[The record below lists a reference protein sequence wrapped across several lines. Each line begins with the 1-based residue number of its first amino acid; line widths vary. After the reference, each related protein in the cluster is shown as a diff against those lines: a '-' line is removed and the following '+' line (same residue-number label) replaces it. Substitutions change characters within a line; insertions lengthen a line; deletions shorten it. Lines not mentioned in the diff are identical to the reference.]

1 LSQPLRHPAVLVRE
15 LAVTRR
21 VLEVIVPT
29 LAMFGEVL
37 VGLGGSIL
45 TFRGFVQAVCCGSL
59 GCHRQLPHPL
69 GLFTDA
75 NGIFEA
81 PRLLTAFGLPADVC
95 VGHQRLLLVNRR
107 VASSRATK
115 TGSVKRVENRQVRVG
130 PVAHLLG
137 AEAVR
142 LEYPTQV
149 VFESVTLGVNDGAR
163 IGIVGRNGDGKSSLL
178 GLLTGQ
184 LRPDSGRVTRRSG
197 LRVSALSQADTLDP
211 ERTVGWTL
219 VADQPEH
226 QWAGDARVREVVDG
240 LVSDIAWD
248 ATISTLSGGQRRRV
262 QLAQLLIGE
271 WDVIALDEPTNHL
284 DIEGITWL
292 AGHLRQRWA
301 RNTGGLLLVT
311 HDRWF
316 LDEVATTTWEV
327 HDGIVEPFEGGYAA
341 YVLQRV
347 ERDRLAS
354 AAEAKRQNLMRKE
367 LAWLRRG
374 PPARTSKP
382 KFRIEAANQ
391 LIADVP
397 PLRNTVELA
406 KLATAR
412 LGKDV
417 IDLLDVSVSFDGRPV
432 LRDVEWRI
440 APGERTGIVGANG
453 AGKSTLLGLITGSVA
468 PDTGRVKRG
477 KTVRLAMLDQRGE
490 ELAAVA
496 GDRIA
501 DLLGGLRG
509 GYQVDGREVTPAQL
523 LERLG
528 FARGQLSAR
537 VDDLSGGQRRR
548 LQLMLTLLAEPNVLL
563 LDEPTNDVDTDT
575 LTAVEDLLDSWAGT
589 LIVVSHDRYLLERVT
604 DQQYAIL
611 DGRLRHLPGGID
623 EYLRLAA
630 RRTTTSASLAPSS
643 GPSSGPARFEP
654 ATVSGS
660 QRRAAEKE
668 LAAVDRQLARLAD
681 RIAAKH
687 HELAEHDQSDHVGLT
702 RLTRELRGLEGEVAE
717 RESRWLELSE
727 ALE

>member
-1 LSQPLRHPAVLVRE
+1 
-15 LAVTRR
+15 
-21 VLEVIVPT
+21 
-29 LAMFGEVL
+29 M
-37 VGLGGSIL
+37 
-45 TFRGFVQAVCCGSL
+45 
-59 GCHRQLPHPL
+59 
-69 GLFTDA
+69 
-75 NGIFEA
+75 
-81 PRLLTAFGLPADVC
+81 
-95 VGHQRLLLVNRR
+95 
-107 VASSRATK
+107 
-115 TGSVKRVENRQVRVG
+115 
-130 PVAHLLG
+130 AHLLG
-137 AEAVR
+137 AEAVH

-178 GLLTGQ
+178 RLLTGQ
-184 LRPDSGRVTRRSG
+184 LQPDSGRVTRRSG
-197 LRVSALSQADTLDP
+197 LRAGALSQADTLDP
-211 ERTVGWTL
+211 DRSVGWTL
-219 VADQPEH
+219 VGDQAEH
-226 QWAGDARVREVVDG
+226 QWAGDARVRDVVGG

-248 ATISTLSGGQRRRV
+248 AMVATLSGGQRRRV
-262 QLAQLLIGE
+262 QLARLLVGE

-292 AGHLRQRWA
+292 AGHLKQRWA

-327 HDGIVEPFEGGYAA
+327 HDGIVDPFEGGYAA

-347 ERDRLAS
+347 ERDRLA
-354 AAEAKRQNLMRKE
+354 ATAEAKRQNLMRKE

-374 PPARTSKP
+374 APARTSKP

-417 IDLLDVSVSFDGRPV
+417 IDLLDVSVSFDGHPV
-432 LRDVEWRI
+432 LRDIEWRI

-453 AGKSTLLGLITGSVA
+453 AGKSTLLGLIAGTIA
-468 PDTGRVKRG
+468 PDAGRVKRG
-477 KTVRLAMLDQRGE
+477 KTVRLAVLDQQGDA
-490 ELAAVA
+490 LATLA

-501 DLLGGLRG
+501 DVLGRLRG
-509 GYQVDGREVTPAQL
+509 DYQVDGREVTPAQL

-528 FARGQLSAR
+528 FARGQLAAR
-537 VDDLSGGQRRR
+537 VGDLSGGERRR
-548 LQLMLTLLAEPNVLL
+548 LQLILTLLSEPNVLL
-563 LDEPTNDVDTDT
+563 LDEPTNDVDTDM
-575 LTAVEDLLDSWAGT
+575 LTATEDLLDSWAGT

-630 RRTTTSASLAPSS
+630 RQTTTAAAEPSPAEPQAMS
-643 GPSSGPARFEP
+643 GA
-654 ATVSGS
+654 
-660 QRRAAEKE
+660 QRRATEKE

-681 RIAAKH
+681 RIKDKH
-687 HELAEHDQSDHVGLT
+687 NELAEHDQSDHVGIT
-702 RLTRELRGLEGEVAE
+702 RLTQELRALEDEVAAT
-717 RESRWLELSE
+717 ESRWLDLSE
-727 ALE
+727 MLE